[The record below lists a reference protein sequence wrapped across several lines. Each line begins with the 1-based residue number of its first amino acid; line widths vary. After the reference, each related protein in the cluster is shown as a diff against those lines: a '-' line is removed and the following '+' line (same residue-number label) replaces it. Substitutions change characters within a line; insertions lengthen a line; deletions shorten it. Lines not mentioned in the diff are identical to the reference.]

1 MTTVIAS
8 LKGTGSKQGHT
19 FQILGQKETAFRT
32 APPLPDIDKL
42 SPNTLN
48 TYNKICN
55 ISRQKGLEEPSL
67 NRYQQ
72 DAKSIAMACALPRN
86 GNGLIS
92 GRSALSQKVSQL
104 ISDKEAYHI
113 NRCAAHGQTCNDHSC
128 SCNSHYCH
136 YSHITNTATIKN
148 MAHHGAHH
156 NYTCTC
162 THTGSHTHNT
172 LTAKPQIPDAAFLS
186 CHEIITDVKLKP
198 GNVEALPL
206 PNSNNHLYHIM
217 SATLH
222 GVAAGITANEL
233 KRPKTRLIGNSKE
246 HNTTSI
252 YTATTTY
259 EDGVLF
265 MLQSTKDSSPL
276 KGKLCIFDPASNNF
290 TPGTPFLKLTSG
302 TVTQPS
308 TSA

>member
-113 NRCAAHGQTCNDHSC
+113 
-128 SCNSHYCH
+128 
-136 YSHITNTATIKN
+136 
-148 MAHHGAHH
+148 
-156 NYTCTC
+156 
-162 THTGSHTHNT
+162 
-172 LTAKPQIPDAAFLS
+172 
-186 CHEIITDVKLKP
+186 
-198 GNVEALPL
+198 
-206 PNSNNHLYHIM
+206 
-217 SATLH
+217 
-222 GVAAGITANEL
+222 
-233 KRPKTRLIGNSKE
+233 
-246 HNTTSI
+246 
-252 YTATTTY
+252 
-259 EDGVLF
+259 
-265 MLQSTKDSSPL
+265 MLMQ
-276 KGKLCIFDPASNNF
+276 
-290 TPGTPFLKLTSG
+290 
-302 TVTQPS
+302 
-308 TSA
+308 